1 MFLSAKTPLLAID
14 IGSSSVKLAQLEGSG
29 SRYELT
35 AFGIMPLEP
44 GAVTDGMVRDEEAVA
59 DALSRLVKAEKV
71 DTRFAVSSLS
81 GESVI
86 IKKIQMP
93 LLSDEELEESIT
105 QEAEQYIPFDIDDVR
120 LDYQKLDIQG
130 SEANDFDGM
139 EEDGEEKED
148 ILLVAVQ
155 NDLID
160 NRSDVLMAAG
170 LKPVIIDLD
179 VFAVSNALAIQRDL
193 ETMGGVAIVD
203 LGNSF
208 THVNLLLDGISYF
221 TRDIPLGG
229 LALTNQMGKQ
239 YGLEFEETEGL
250 KQGIIPD
257 NIERQ
262 EVIDMIVDSFDGIID
277 EVQKSFEFFSSTSNS
292 SIEQVFLSGGGAL
305 IPGVDNLLS
314 DRLAVPVEVFNPLE
328 TVKINPRKF
337 DRDSITQMAPLAS
350 VVAGLATRRFD
361 YI

>member
-1 MFLSAKTPLLAID
+1 MFLTAKTPLLAID
-14 IGSSSVKLAQLEGSG
+14 IGSSSVKLAQLQGSG

-35 AFGIMPLEP
+35 AFGVMPLEP
-44 GAVTDGMVRDEEAVA
+44 DAVTDGMVRDEEAVA

-93 LLSDEELEESIT
+93 VLPDEELEESIA
-105 QEAEQYIPFDIDDVR
+105 QEAEQYIPFEIDDVR
-120 LDYQKLDIQG
+120 LDYQKLDIQSG
-130 SEANDFDGM
+130 GGDDFGDL
-139 EEDGEEKED
+139 EEEEKED

-160 NRSDVLMAAG
+160 NRSDVLTAAG

-193 ETMGGVAIVD
+193 ETMGGVAVID

-208 THVNLLLDGISYF
+208 THVNLLLDGISFF
-221 TRDIPLGG
+221 TRDIPQGGSVLTYQLG
-229 LALTNQMGKQ
+229 KD
-239 YGLEFEETEGL
+239 YGLDLNETEGL

-257 NIERQ
+257 SIERQ
-262 EVIDMIVDSFDGIID
+262 EVIDKIVDSFDGIID

-292 SIEQVFLSGGGAL
+292 TIEQVFISGGGAM

-337 DRDSITQMAPLAS
+337 DRESINQMAPLAS

>member
-1 MFLSAKTPLLAID
+1 MFLTSKTPLLAID
-14 IGSSSVKLAQLEGSG
+14 IGSSSVKLAQLQGSG

-35 AFGIMPLEP
+35 AFGVMPLEP
-44 GAVTDGMVRDEEAVA
+44 EAVTDGIVRDEEQVA
-59 DALSRLVKAEKV
+59 DALSRLIKAEKV

-93 LLSDEELEESIT
+93 VLPDEELEESIT

-120 LDYQKLDIQG
+120 LDYQKLDIRG
-130 SEANDFDGM
+130 SAGEFEGL
-139 EEDGEEKED
+139 EDEEKED

-160 NRSDVLMAAG
+160 NRADVLTAAG

-179 VFAVSNALAIQRDL
+179 VFAVSNALAIQRNL
-193 ETMGGVAIVD
+193 ETMGGVAVVD
-203 LGNSF
+203 LGDTF

-229 LALTNQMGKQ
+229 RALTNQLGKD
-239 YGLEFEETEGL
+239 YGLDFNETEGL

-257 NIERQ
+257 SIDRQ
-262 EVIDMIVDSFDGIID
+262 EVIDKIVDSFDGIID

-292 SIEQVFLSGGGAL
+292 SVEQVFLSGGGAL

-314 DRLAVPVEVFNPLE
+314 DRLAIPVEVFNPLE

-337 DRDSITQMAPLAS
+337 DRDSITRMAPMAS
-350 VVAGLATRRFD
+350 VVTGLATRRFD
-361 YI
+361 YL

>member
-1 MFLSAKTPLLAID
+1 MFLTAKTPLLAID
-14 IGSSSVKLAQLEGSG
+14 IGSSSVKLAQLQGAG

-35 AFGIMPLEP
+35 AFGVMPLEP
-44 GAVTDGMVRDEEAVA
+44 DAVTDGMVRDEEQVA

-93 LLSDEELEESIT
+93 VMPDEELEESIT
-105 QEAEQYIPFDIDDVR
+105 QEAEQYIPFEIDDVR
-120 LDYQKLDIQG
+120 LDYQKLGIQG
-130 SEANDFDGM
+130 GNNEFGDL
-139 EEDGEEKED
+139 EEEEKED

-193 ETMGGVAIVD
+193 ETMGGVAVLD

-208 THVNLLLDGISYF
+208 THINLLLDGISFF

-229 LALTNQMGKQ
+229 SVLTNQLGKD
-239 YGLEFEETEGL
+239 YGLEFNETEGL

-257 NIERQ
+257 SIERQ
-262 EVIDMIVDSFDGIID
+262 EVIDKIVDSFDGIID

-292 SIEQVFLSGGGAL
+292 TIEQVFVCGGGAL

-314 DRLAVPVEVFNPLE
+314 DRLAIPVEVFNPLE

-337 DRDSITQMAPLAS
+337 DRDSITRMAPLAS

-361 YI
+361 YL

>member
-1 MFLSAKTPLLAID
+1 MFLTAKTPLLAID
-14 IGSSSVKLAQLEGSG
+14 IGSSSVKLAQLQGSG

-35 AFGIMPLEP
+35 AFGVMPLEP
-44 GAVTDGMVRDEEAVA
+44 DAVTDGMVRDEEQVA

-93 LLSDEELEESIT
+93 VLPDDELEESIT
-105 QEAEQYIPFDIDDVR
+105 QEAEQYIPFEIDDVR

-130 SEANDFDGM
+130 GGGNEFDGL
-139 EEDGEEKED
+139 EEEEKED

-160 NRSDVLMAAG
+160 NRSDVLTAAG

-193 ETMGGVAIVD
+193 ETMGGVAVLD

-208 THVNLLLDGISYF
+208 THVNLLLDGISFF

-229 LALTNQMGKQ
+229 SVLTNQLGKD
-239 YGLEFEETEGL
+239 YGLEFNETEGL

-257 NIERQ
+257 SIERQ
-262 EVIDMIVDSFDGIID
+262 EVIDKIVDSFDGIID

-292 SIEQVFLSGGGAL
+292 TIEQVFVSGGGAL

-314 DRLAVPVEVFNPLE
+314 DRLAIPVEVFNPLE

-337 DRDSITQMAPLAS
+337 DRDSITRMAPLAS

-361 YI
+361 YL